1 MSDRYFVDTNI
12 LMYAHDTAAGA
23 KHERAK
29 QLLEQLWRDRAGVV
43 STQVLQELCVNLLRK
58 IRTPLDTKAI
68 HHIVADY
75 LTWEVVVNTSDSI
88 LDALD
93 IQERYRI
100 SFWDALVIQ
109 AADASGAEVV
119 YSEDFSENQK
129 YGGVKVINPLAF

>member
-1 MSDRYFVDTNI
+1 M
-12 LMYAHDTAAGA
+12 
-23 KHERAK
+23 
-29 QLLEQLWRDRAGVV
+29 
-43 STQVLQELCVNLLRK
+43 
-58 IRTPLDTKAI
+58 
-68 HHIVADY
+68 
-75 LTWEVVVNTSDSI
+75 VNTGDSI

-129 YGGVKVINPLAF
+129 YGGVRVINPLAF